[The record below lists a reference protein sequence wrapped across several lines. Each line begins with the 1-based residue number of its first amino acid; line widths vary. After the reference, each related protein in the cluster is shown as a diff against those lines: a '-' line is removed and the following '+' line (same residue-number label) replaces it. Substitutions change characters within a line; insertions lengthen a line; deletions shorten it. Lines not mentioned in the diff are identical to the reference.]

1 MRSCY
6 KARRMEQAVS
16 AADSVLTYT
25 FAAHDVLR
33 EATFIRAKALSSLGD
48 RDAALAGYKSLI
60 SDCSDVYGAESAYQ
74 LILDAYNSADHET
87 LEQRVSAFSDSKSPQ
102 VYWLAKSFL
111 VLGDSYY
118 DKGDLEQAKATWN
131 SVAEGYQP
139 DGEDDIIQS
148 AKARLS
154 KLEMNKE
161 EGR

>member
-1 MRSCY
+1 MS
-6 KARRMEQAVS
+6 
-16 AADSVLTYT
+16 
-25 FAAHDVLR
+25 F
-33 EATFIRAKALSSLGD
+33 
-48 RDAALAGYKSLI
+48 
-60 SDCSDVYGAESAYQ
+60 
-74 LILDAYNSADHET
+74 
-87 LEQRVSAFSDSKSPQ
+87 AFSDSKSPQ